1 MQKITNFNDTVF
13 SEDVNPSNEKIV
25 FPTATKSRKEGAVT
39 KVKKTA
45 KKSTSVVKSNNKNY
59 EDFTFDLMG
68 DTYEVNFHDGVYDVE
83 DNKQWIF
90 GNCCLADRVINISTK
105 TQFGKPLSKNQIK
118 TTFTHELTHII
129 LESGQFYDES
139 YNEHLV
145 EWIGKCIAM
154 MFLTDTRFNKIF
166 G

>member
-25 FPTATKSRKEGAVT
+25 FPTSPKMRKEGTTT

-45 KKSTSVVKSNNKNY
+45 KKSTAMVKSNNKVY
-59 EDFTFDLMG
+59 KDFTFDFMG

-83 DNKQWIF
+83 DNQHWIF

-105 TQFGKPLSKNQIK
+105 TQYGKPLSNNQIK

-145 EWIGKCIAM
+145 EWIGKCISM
-154 MFLTDTRFNKIF
+154 LFLTDTIFNEIF
-166 G
+166 S